1 MRRREFITLLG
12 GAAAS
17 WPLAARA
24 QQAARLPTIGFL
36 GSSTPADMGD
46 WVAVFL
52 NRIHQLGWVENRNVV
67 IEYRW
72 AEGRTERYAEIAAE
86 FVRLKVDVIVAQGT
100 AAVQQAKQATAS
112 IPIVFPGVGDPV
124 GAGLVASLA
133 RPGGNVTGL
142 SLQQT
147 DSGPKRLELL
157 REIVPGV
164 GRLAIMAN
172 VGSLSAVLDMAQARD
187 AAKSLGLQTTAL
199 EIRRPEDIVPA
210 FAAIQGQADA
220 LYIVTDPMIFT
231 YRRNIHALAVDAR
244 LPTICTY
251 REYSAAGCLMS
262 YGPNYPDLFRRTAE
276 YVDKILHGAKPNE
289 IPVEQPTKFD
299 LVVNLITAKAL
310 GLTVPLTLLARA
322 DEVIE

>member
-1 MRRREFITLLG
+1 LL
-12 GAAAS
+12 
-17 WPLAARA
+17 
-24 QQAARLPTIGFL
+24 TVGFL
-36 GSSTPADMGD
+36 GSSTAVDMGD

-52 NRIHQLGWVENRNVV
+52 NRLHQLGWVENRNIV

-72 AEGRTERYAEIAAE
+72 AEGRTERYTEIVAE
-86 FVRLKVDVIVAQGT
+86 FVRLKVDVIVTYGT
-100 AAVQQAKQATAS
+100 AAAQQAKQATAS
-112 IPIVFPGVGDPV
+112 IPIVFAGAGDPV
-124 GAGLVASLA
+124 GTGLVATLA

-147 DSGPKRLELL
+147 DSGPKRLQLL

-164 GRLAIMAN
+164 ARLAIMSN
-172 VGSLSAVLDMAQARD
+172 VGSRGAVLDRD
-187 AAKSLGLQTTAL
+187 EAHDIAKSLGLQTTIL
-199 EIRRPEDIVPA
+199 DIRRPEDIAPG
-210 FAAIQGQADA
+210 FEAIKGRADA

-231 YRRNIHALAVDAR
+231 NRRHIHALAVDAR

-251 REYSAAGCLMS
+251 REYAAAGCLMS

-276 YVDKILHGAKPNE
+276 YVDKILHGTKPDE

-299 LVVNLITAKAL
+299 LVLNLMTARAI
-310 GLTVPLTLLARA
+310 GLNVSPTLVSRA